1 MSHSLH
7 WKNIAM
13 PVDKFSLLTQYI
25 EHYHTK
31 YFSQEDYLL
40 MAKDLEYHNL
50 EGLYSGLSALNLA
63 EGISRVDFNYTDT
76 VNILMFTHQ
85 YITKNM
91 DSDESLRISDL
102 KIIYENYYDDA
113 IKSKKHSYSSVKR
126 LLTLFGYHI
135 DDSQFNLKAA

>member
-7 WKNIAM
+7 WKHIAM
-13 PVDKFSLLTQYI
+13 PVDNFSLLTQYI

-91 DSDESLRISDL
+91 DADESLRTSDL
-102 KIIYENYYDDA
+102 KIIYENYYDDT